1 MSIRQERS
9 RVYFNM
15 TQLLL
20 GKPVVDRLRGE
31 IKARA
36 AEYRDSGI
44 EPRLVI
50 IRVGQKPE
58 DVAYEERVLKNCF
71 SCGII
76 AEVKECPENTKTED
90 LISILG
96 KCGSDPEVHGILI
109 FRPLPPEIDQDAVSH
124 AVAAKKDSDCMN
136 PENLEKLFFGDTKGV
151 LPCTPEAVRE
161 LLLYYIGDLSGKN
174 IVIVNRSL
182 VLGKPL
188 AMLLIQ
194 ENATVTICHSKTK
207 ELKEITKRADI
218 VVTGVGRAGYFGK
231 EYFGPHSIVVDV
243 GINEKNGG
251 GICGDVD
258 MSAVEDY
265 VAGITPVPGGIG
277 SITSLLL
284 LVNVLAGA
292 GK

>member
-1 MSIRQERS
+1 
-9 RVYFNM
+9 M

-20 GKPVVDRLRGE
+20 GKPVVDRLRIE

-36 AEYRDSGI
+36 AAYRDSGI
-44 EPRLVI
+44 EPKLVI
-50 IRVGQKPE
+50 FRVGQKPE
-58 DVAYEERVLKNCF
+58 DVAYEARVLKNCF
-71 SCGII
+71 ACGII
-76 AEVKECPENTKTED
+76 AEVQECPETIVTKE
-90 LISILG
+90 LISLLE
-96 KCGSDPEVHGILI
+96 KSCRDPEVHGILI
-109 FRPLPPEIDQDAVSH
+109 FRPLPSSIDEEAVSR
-124 AVAAKKDSDCMN
+124 AVAPSKDSDCMN
-136 PENLEKLFFGDTKGV
+136 PDNLGKLFFGDTKGV

-161 LLLYYIGDLSGKN
+161 LLLHYVGDLSGKN

-188 AMLLIQ
+188 AMLLLE

-218 VVTGVGRAGYFGK
+218 VVVGAGRPGFFGK

-243 GINEKNGG
+243 GINEKEGG

-284 LVNVLAGA
+284 LINVLAGVRR
-292 GK
+292 